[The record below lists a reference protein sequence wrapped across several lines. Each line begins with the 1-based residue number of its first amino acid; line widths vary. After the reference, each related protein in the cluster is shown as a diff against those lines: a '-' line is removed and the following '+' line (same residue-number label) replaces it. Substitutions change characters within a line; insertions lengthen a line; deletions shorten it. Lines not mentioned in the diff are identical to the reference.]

1 MDKLSI
7 SLDHFSTEVQRLIP
21 AFLGA
26 MIRRERNAMSQ
37 GLITDPQF
45 VGMVFINE
53 HPNTPV
59 KNFAATLGLQL
70 SSASGLLDRMV
81 KAGLIKRTHSR
92 EDRRVVLLNLTAKG
106 KAMLEEIT
114 LQKQKSFADIF
125 APLSPEERTAYL
137 EMMKKVV
144 GHLDEI

>member
-1 MDKLSI
+1 MNKSSI
-7 SLDHFSTEVQRLIP
+7 SLDHFSAEVQRLIP

-81 KAGLIKRTHSR
+81 KAGMIKRTHSC

-106 KAMLEEIT
+106 KSILKEIT
-114 LQKQKSFADIF
+114 LQKQKSFSDIF
-125 APLSPEERTAYL
+125 SPLTPEERTTFIEL
-137 EMMKKVV
+137 MQKVV
-144 GHLDEI
+144 SHIDEI

>member
-1 MDKLSI
+1 
-7 SLDHFSTEVQRLIP
+7 
-21 AFLGA
+21 
-26 MIRRERNAMSQ
+26 
-37 GLITDPQF
+37 
-45 VGMVFINE
+45 
-53 HPNTPV
+53 
-59 KNFAATLGLQL
+59 
-70 SSASGLLDRMV
+70 MV